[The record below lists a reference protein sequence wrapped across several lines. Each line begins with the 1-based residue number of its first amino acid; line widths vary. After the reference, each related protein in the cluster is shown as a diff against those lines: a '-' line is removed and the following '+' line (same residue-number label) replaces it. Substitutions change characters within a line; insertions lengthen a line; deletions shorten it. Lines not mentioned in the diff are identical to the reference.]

1 MAGNEL
7 LGFSTTQ
14 KRNLIRY
21 VDEQTSGA
29 ALPAATTATA
39 GVVKQATVQNPA
51 AAADVSALKTQFDAL
66 LTKLKAAG
74 LMAPA

>member
-29 ALPAATTATA
+29 ALPAATTTTV
-39 GVVKQATVQNPA
+39 GVVKQAAVQNPA
-51 AAADVSALKTQFDAL
+51 AAADVATLKTQFDAL

-74 LMAPA
+74 LMASA

>member
-1 MAGNEL
+1 MAGNDL

-39 GVVKQATVQNPA
+39 GVVKQAAVQNA
-51 AAADVSALKTQFDAL
+51 AAAPDVATLKTQFDAL

>member
-29 ALPAATTATA
+29 ALPAATTATV
-39 GVVKQATVQNPA
+39 GVVKQAAVQNPA
-51 AAADVSALKTQFDAL
+51 AAADVATLKTQFDAL
-66 LTKLKAAG
+66 LVKLKAAG
-74 LMAPA
+74 LMASA